1 MTNNAMPDVQSSH
14 DPREQRIDQVGIKAL
29 KHPLTFIDGEN
40 HADTIAECMLTVGLP
55 AERKGTHMSRFVAM
69 LNEQTLQI
77 SLATLPDWVDAMLE
91 RLDASSGVAEF
102 SFPYFVSKPAPVS
115 GQPAMMD
122 YEVTLRGEVDAA
134 GHKNTRITVVVPVT
148 SLCPCSKEISAYGA
162 HNQRS
167 HITVS
172 ADVTDAT
179 IPLQHLIAQVEEQGS
194 CPLWGLLKRPDEKYI
209 TERAFDQPKF
219 VEDIVRDVATCMEN
233 QPGVDRFTVSVEN
246 FESIHN
252 HSAWA
257 VIEQHSS

>member
-1 MTNNAMPDVQSSH
+1 MTTTAMPDVQSSH
-14 DPREQRIDQVGIKAL
+14 DQRNQRIDQVGIKAIQ
-29 KHPLTFIDGEN
+29 HPLIFNDGDN
-40 HADTIAECMLTVGLP
+40 HTNTIAECMLTVGLP

-69 LNEQTLQI
+69 LNEQPLTL
-77 SLATLPDWVDAMLE
+77 SVATLSDWVASMLT
-91 RLDASSGVAEF
+91 RLDATSGVAEF

-122 YEVTLRGEVDAA
+122 YQVTLYGEVDAQ
-134 GHKNTRITVVVPVT
+134 GNQHTRVTVVVPVT

-167 HITVS
+167 HITVT
-172 ADVTDAT
+172 ADISDPNLVLADF
-179 IPLQHLIAQVEEQGS
+179 IAQIEEQGS

-219 VEDIVRDVATCMEN
+219 VEDIVRDVANCVQN
-233 QPGVDRFTVSVEN
+233 YPGIAGFTASVEN

-257 VIEQHSS
+257 VIEHQG